1 MIVLP
6 IFLQMGPQRERL
18 YIEQG
23 LRSNEHCDRKNT
35 LYLLPNYA
43 YRILIQ
49 ILDHEE
55 DGKDG

>member
-6 IFLQMGPQRERL
+6 IFLQMGPQGEHL
-18 YIEQG
+18 YIEQEPR
-23 LRSNEHCDRKNT
+23 LDEHCDRKNT

-49 ILDHEE
+49 ILDHKE
-55 DGKDG
+55 DGKDE

>member
-6 IFLQMGPQRERL
+6 TFLQMDPQEERL
-18 YIEQG
+18 YIEQEPT
-23 LRSNEHCDRKNT
+23 LDDYCDRKNT

-49 ILDHEE
+49 ILDHKE

>member
-6 IFLQMGPQRERL
+6 IFLQMGPQGERL

-23 LRSNEHCDRKNT
+23 LRSNENYDRENT

>member
-6 IFLQMGPQRERL
+6 IFFQMGPQEQRL

-23 LRSNEHCDRKNT
+23 LRSNENYDRNNT
-35 LYLLPNYA
+35 LYLLPNCA

-49 ILDHEE
+49 ILDHKE

>member
-6 IFLQMGPQRERL
+6 IFLQMGPQGERL

-23 LRSNEHCDRKNT
+23 LRLNEHCDRKNT

-49 ILDHEE
+49 ILARKEG
-55 DGKDG
+55 GKDG